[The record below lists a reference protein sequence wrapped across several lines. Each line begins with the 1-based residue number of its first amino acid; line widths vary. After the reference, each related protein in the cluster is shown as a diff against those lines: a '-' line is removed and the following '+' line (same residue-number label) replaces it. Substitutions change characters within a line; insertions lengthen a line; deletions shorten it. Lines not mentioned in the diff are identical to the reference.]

1 MANKKNFDSAE
12 ALKNMDMIIQDM
24 KNNKPKP
31 KPKAEK
37 KDPDPDNPS
46 NAWAY
51 YYMLY
56 FGEERKGV
64 EVDKKEF
71 ERAQPGMAYYVAF
84 YSESDLA
91 FSCFDVERYEPD
103 PAMLR

>member
-1 MANKKNFDSAE
+1 
-12 ALKNMDMIIQDM
+12 
-24 KNNKPKP
+24 
-31 KPKAEK
+31 
-37 KDPDPDNPS
+37 
-46 NAWAY
+46 
-51 YYMLY
+51 MLY

>member
-1 MANKKNFDSAE
+1 MARKKANVPE
-12 ALKNMDMIIQDM
+12 AGQWPDKVVVHLYKLVTTGTGENTTQNTIQ
-24 KNNKPKP
+24 
-31 KPKAEK
+31 
-37 KDPDPDNPS
+37 
-46 NAWAY
+46 
-51 YYMLY
+51 
-56 FGEERKGV
+56 V

-91 FSCFDVERYEPD
+91 FSCFDVEWYEPD